1 MLYKSEVE
9 EELFMVCPFCG
20 VEMSKGILS
29 GDGRC
34 AVRWKPG
41 DKKAGFIDALDD
53 SGRIT
58 AAKRALSVFTIE
70 SYYCSSCKKMI
81 FDTDITA

>member
-1 MLYKSEVE
+1 
-9 EELFMVCPFCG
+9 MVCPFCG
-20 VEMSKGILS
+20 KEMNKGILS

-34 AVRWKPG
+34 TVRWKTG
-41 DKKAGFIDALDD
+41 DKKAGFMDTLSD

-58 AAKRALSVFTIE
+58 AAKHTLSAFTIE
-70 SYYCSSCKKMI
+70 SYYCPSCKKMI

>member
-1 MLYKSEVE
+1 
-9 EELFMVCPFCG
+9 MVCPFCG
-20 VEMSKGILS
+20 KEMSKGILS

-34 AVRWKPG
+34 AVRWKAG
-41 DKKAGFIDALDD
+41 NKKKGFMDTLSD

-58 AAKRALSVFTIE
+58 AAKHTLSVFTIE
-70 SYYCSSCKKMI
+70 SYYCPSCKKMI